1 MSVRNVES
9 GYNGDDIN
17 APRAPAGNGGDG
29 LNDMFMKLLVA
40 QIQNQDPLNPTD
52 GTEYVGQLAQMT
64 QVQSMQ
70 NMTGMMQTA
79 ATLVDNLQVLA
90 IGNLAG
96 QTVMVR
102 SDKINLD
109 GQPVDGRL
117 TLDHPS
123 SNVTVHIKDAAGNE
137 TTLELGKQE
146 KGLVDFTID
155 PDALGLEK
163 GEYTLSVVTDEGGVK
178 VPIEIAGTVNSVRI
192 GPDGSALLNIPGLGE
207 IPFFNISQFGGQSAA
222 AKA

>member
-9 GYNGDDIN
+9 GYHSDDIN
-17 APRAPAGNGGDG
+17 ASRAPAGNGGND

-102 SDKINLD
+102 SDKISLD

-155 PDALGLEK
+155 PEALGLEQ

-207 IPFFNISQFGGQSAA
+207 IPFFNISQFGGQSAT

>member
-17 APRAPAGNGGDG
+17 APRTPTGNGSDG

-102 SDKINLD
+102 SDKVNLD

>member
-17 APRAPAGNGGDG
+17 AARAPMGNGTSG
-29 LNDMFMKLLVA
+29 LNTLFMKLLVA

-70 NMTGMMQTA
+70 DMTGMMQNA
-79 ATLVDNLQVLA
+79 ATLVDNIQVLA
-90 IGNLAG
+90 IGNLVG
-96 QTVMVR
+96 QKIMVR
-102 SDKINLD
+102 ADKLELD

-123 SNVTVHIKDAAGNE
+123 NNVTVHIKDAAGNE

-146 KGLVDFTID
+146 KGRVDFTLD
-155 PDALGLEK
+155 PQALGLEK
-163 GEYTLSVVTDEGGVK
+163 GKYTLSVVTDEGGSKIPV
-178 VPIEIAGTVNSVRI
+178 EISGTVNSVRI
-192 GPDGSALLNIPGLGE
+192 GSDGSPLLNIPGLGE
-207 IPFFNISQFGGQSAA
+207 IPFFNISQFGGQTAT

>member
-9 GYNGDDIN
+9 GYNSDDIN
-17 APRAPAGNGGDG
+17 ASRAPAGNGGND
-29 LNDMFMKLLVA
+29 LNNMFMKLLVA

-70 NMTGMMQTA
+70 DMTGMMQTA

-102 SDKINLD
+102 SNKISLD
-109 GQPVDGRL
+109 GQAVNGRL

-123 SNVTVHIKDAAGNE
+123 ANVTVHIKDAAGNE

-146 KGLVDFTID
+146 KGLVDFTVD
-155 PDALGLEK
+155 PEALGLEK
-163 GEYTLSVVTDEGGVK
+163 GEYTLSVVTDEGGSK
-178 VPIEIAGTVNSVRI
+178 TPIEIAGTVNSVRI

-207 IPFFNISQFGGQSAA
+207 IPFFNISQFGGQSATA
-222 AKA
+222 NA

>member
-9 GYNGDDIN
+9 GYNSDDIN
-17 APRAPAGNGGDG
+17 ASRAPAGNGGND
-29 LNDMFMKLLVA
+29 LNNMFMKLLVA

-70 NMTGMMQTA
+70 DMTGMMQTA

-102 SDKINLD
+102 SDKISLD
-109 GQPVDGRL
+109 GQAVNGRL

-123 SNVTVHIKDAAGNE
+123 ANVTVHIKDAAGNE

-146 KGLVDFTID
+146 KGLVDFTVD
-155 PDALGLEK
+155 PEALGLEK
-163 GEYTLSVVTDEGGVK
+163 GEYTLSVVTDEGGSK
-178 VPIEIAGTVNSVRI
+178 TPIEIAGTVNSVRI

-207 IPFFNISQFGGQSAA
+207 IPFFNISQFGGQSATA
-222 AKA
+222 NA

>member
-1 MSVRNVES
+1 MSVRTVES
-9 GYNGDDIN
+9 GYHSDDLQASS
-17 APRAPAGNGGDG
+17 APVSNGGTD
-29 LNDMFMKLLVA
+29 LNNMFMKLLVA

-102 SDKINLD
+102 SDNINLD
-109 GQPVDGRL
+109 GQPINGRL

-137 TTLELGKQE
+137 TSLELGKQE

-163 GEYTLSVVTDEGGVK
+163 GSTPCPSSPTRV
-178 VPIEIAGTVNSVRI
+178 
-192 GPDGSALLNIPGLGE
+192 
-207 IPFFNISQFGGQSAA
+207 A
-222 AKA
+222 AKRRSRLPGP